1 MAVELEQALVPT
13 AFWVWSFQL
22 GGFGKRSGSRRDYS
36 VGEIAHQ
43 GSQLN
48 CSTATHLSGLR
59 GQIYLGPTQQTT
71 HFTTHSAQRTDPSI
85 CICLLLLGLTPLME
99 QPLRPG
105 ILQEL
110 IVVDEPLQ
118 LGNAATQSP
127 MVAQT
132 ASQSRVHP
140 ADYRR
145 IWHSIA
151 TRCGMCCLPK
161 KKKKKSQ

>member
-1 MAVELEQALVPT
+1 
-13 AFWVWSFQL
+13 
-22 GGFGKRSGSRRDYS
+22 
-36 VGEIAHQ
+36 
-43 GSQLN
+43 
-48 CSTATHLSGLR
+48 
-59 GQIYLGPTQQTT
+59 
-71 HFTTHSAQRTDPSI
+71 
-85 CICLLLLGLTPLME
+85 ME

-140 ADYRR
+140 ADY
-145 IWHSIA
+145 
-151 TRCGMCCLPK
+151 
-161 KKKKKSQ
+161 